1 MGNGE
6 QADQSSGRAVR
17 CLAGVSTDTFA
28 KAREAW
34 LERALPVA
42 EAKAAVKKRSDK
54 PMTASAKKKLH
65 AKVAEKFPKRPLDAL
80 RLDTSRWQANGW
92 PQPPGTRWSRYV
104 IPEDAI
110 RQQPL
115 VTIARD
121 RRRAS
126 HDCVLL
132 SIDGDGK
139 RGTIRPAIKRIVPL
153 AEVLHRSAVYGSS
166 QILGQLNVP
175 EITGKDFDGN
185 PIRDHRHVHYLGLSL
200 FGHDRID
207 HVLAWCPAGIPQD
220 AVDAI
225 TTIRRAYSKDISQL
239 HVTVAGV
246 GRVEDLVPQLS
257 RAAKVRPRSLDPL
270 RCGTCFESD
279 TPMVF
284 AKYLHRRGKKRP
296 EAQIREELLRRGYDE
311 PEAIELHDAQETF
324 RRRLKGFVIR
334 RSEGKPQPP
343 MANSWSATL
352 RFAKPQQGPICLGY
366 GSHFGLG
373 VFRVANS

>member
-1 MGNGE
+1 M
-6 QADQSSGRAVR
+6 S
-17 CLAGVSTDTFA
+17 
-28 KAREAW
+28 
-34 LERALPVA
+34 
-42 EAKAAVKKRSDK
+42 
-54 PMTASAKKKLH
+54 
-65 AKVAEKFPKRPLDAL
+65 PK
-80 RLDTSRWQANGW
+80 
-92 PQPPGTRWSRYV
+92 
-104 IPEDAI
+104 DAI

-121 RRRAS
+121 RS
-126 HDCVLL
+126 QTSQDCVLL

-139 RGTIRPAIKRIVPL
+139 RGTIRPSIKRIVPL
-153 AEVLHRSAVYGSS
+153 ADVLHRSAVYGST
-166 QILGQLNVP
+166 QILGHGNTP
-175 EITGKDFDGN
+175 EITGKESDGN

-207 HVLAWCPAGIPQD
+207 HVLAWCPAGMPQD

-225 TTIRRAYSKDISQL
+225 ATIRRAYSKDVSQL
-239 HVTVAGV
+239 HVNVAGV
-246 GRVEDLVPQLS
+246 GSVGEMVRQLS
-257 RAAKVRPRSLDPL
+257 RAAKVRPRSLDPM
-270 RCGTCFESD
+270 RQGMCFESD
-279 TPMVF
+279 TPIVF

-296 EAQIREELLRRGYDE
+296 EAQIREELIGRGYDE

-373 VFRVANS
+373 VFRVANP